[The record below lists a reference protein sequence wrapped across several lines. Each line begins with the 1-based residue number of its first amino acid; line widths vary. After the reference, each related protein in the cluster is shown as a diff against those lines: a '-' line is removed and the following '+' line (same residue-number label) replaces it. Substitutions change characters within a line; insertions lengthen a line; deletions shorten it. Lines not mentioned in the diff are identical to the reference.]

1 MQELPF
7 GERSAK
13 HILFYIFKQIVNYK
27 KQDSSKTDVRFISDC
42 VKIEVEVEVEVE
54 VVYSIVESRF
64 HSTRLRCDLL
74 SCTVLYCPVLYC
86 IVLYCIVYSISQL
99 RTVTLCLSLSSS
111 ASSLLFLSS
120 LSNSA
125 SSSHLILSYLILS
138 LPLRVGTVIR
148 TEATTWARYISD
160 TN

>member
-54 VVYSIVESRF
+54 AEYSIVESRF

-86 IVLYCIVYSISQL
+86 IVLCIQSVNSE
-99 RTVTLCLSLSSS
+99 RSLYACPYPHLHPPSCSSPPS
-111 ASSLLFLSS
+111 LIASSP
-120 LSNSA
+120 
-125 SSSHLILSYLILS
+125 HLILSHLVLSYLIS
-138 LPLRVGTVIR
+138 STQGGDGYQDGSYNMGEVHLRH
-148 TEATTWARYISD
+148 
-160 TN
+160 

>member
-54 VVYSIVESRF
+54 VE
-64 HSTRLRCDLL
+64 HSG
-74 SCTVLYCPVLYC
+74 V
-86 IVLYCIVYSISQL
+86 Q
-99 RTVTLCLSLSSS
+99 
-111 ASSLLFLSS
+111 
-120 LSNSA
+120 N
-125 SSSHLILSYLILS
+125 
-138 LPLRVGTVIR
+138 PLHPTPL
-148 TEATTWARYISD
+148 
-160 TN
+160 